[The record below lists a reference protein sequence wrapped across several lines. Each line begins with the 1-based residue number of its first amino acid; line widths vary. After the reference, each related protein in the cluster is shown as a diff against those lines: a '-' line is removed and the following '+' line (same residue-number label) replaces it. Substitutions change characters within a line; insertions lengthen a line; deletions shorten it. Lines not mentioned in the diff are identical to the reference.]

1 MAISQKNNLI
11 ILTSMATMAV
21 GITIMIGWI
30 FPGSGVLAMLPG
42 VVMRFN
48 AAVCFAL
55 FGSALL
61 VSQLHF
67 KGCHSPLFFILSLLG
82 VLIALLTISQELFHI
97 NTGIDQLFISDN
109 TRLTIAFPP
118 PGRMAFNS
126 SLSFCFLGL
135 GYLFFCTKNRTLHI
149 VSQYLFHT
157 VTLIASTALI
167 GYIYNVS
174 LYNSLFYVTS
184 MVFTS
189 GVLFLLLSMVS
200 SLLNPDL
207 GLAAIFTGDR
217 VGNQVARRLCTL
229 IFLMILI
236 FGILKLEIKNS
247 LLFSSTDIGMAV
259 LVICFLLAIIA
270 LIWNTAI
277 WLNGIDAKRKLAE
290 EEVIKINAQLEE
302 RVEQRTREYHKSE
315 QRYHSLIQQAID
327 AIYVVDNDRNFTEV
341 NDSMCEMT
349 GYTREELL
357 RMNAKT
363 LLDPEELKSR
373 PLPLLTSYIGQGPVE
388 RTFIRKSGEKFTV
401 ELNVKV
407 FPDNRIMVIA
417 RDVTDRNKMALEVSD
432 AELKFR
438 TIADKSMVGIYMV
451 QDGKF
456 IYVNPRFA
464 EIFDYQ
470 PEELTNT
477 FPLDTIIYDTHREY
491 TNQQVK
497 LRMEGKI
504 DSVRYETRGKKKDG
518 SSNWVEFYG
527 SRAVVS
533 GVTTIIGS
541 MMDVTER
548 RKAEDEL
555 KASEQKYKVLFESN
569 PMPMW
574 MIAKDSLKIIAAN
587 DAAASHYGYTKE
599 ELINMDVTAFR
610 LPEDRE
616 IQLLGYEDK
625 NDKTR
630 VVRHVKKDGTI
641 MVVKLTTH
649 DIIIEGR
656 PIRLSQTNDITE
668 QFKAEESLK
677 KSEANLKAILNTTDT
692 AYGLF
697 DKDLNALMFNAK
709 ATQFIKE
716 QYGYNPKSNSHFSD
730 YFPTDKFPQL
740 HKFTNKVLIKGEDI
754 NFEVNYP
761 QEDGSTLW
769 YYVRLFPITSDTTE
783 ILGILMALYDIT
795 ERKNAEQNLKTA
807 YKHIQGHINSIKDM
821 AWKQS
826 HLIRSP
832 LANLKGLITMLKTE
846 PDPEILHHIRTELDR
861 MDSIIIEM
869 AEDAGTKN

>member
-1 MAISQKNNLI
+1 MVT
-11 ILTSMATMAV
+11 LTMGV
-21 GITIMIGWI
+21 IIMIGWI
-30 FPGSGVLAMLPG
+30 FPGTELLDFLPG
-42 VVMRFN
+42 VIMRFN
-48 AAVCFAL
+48 AALCFVL
-55 FGSALL
+55 LSGALL

-67 KGCHSPLFFILSLLG
+67 KGCQNPFFLILSLLAT
-82 VLIALLTISQELFHI
+82 LIAVITISQDIFHV
-97 NTGIDQLFISDN
+97 NTGIDQLFVIDN
-109 TRLTIAFPP
+109 TPVSAKFPV
-118 PGRMAFNS
+118 PGRMAFNA
-126 SLSFCFLGL
+126 SLSFCFLGS
-135 GYLFFCTKNRTLHI
+135 GYLLFCTKNVRLHTI
-149 VSQYLFHT
+149 SQYLFHA
-157 VTLIASTALI
+157 VTLIAGTALI
-167 GYIYNVS
+167 GFMYNVA

-184 MVFTS
+184 MAFTAA
-189 GVLFLLLSMVS
+189 VLFLVLSMAS

-236 FGILKLEIKNS
+236 FGVLKMETRNS
-247 LLFSSTDIGMAV
+247 ILFSSVDIGMAV

-270 LIWNTAI
+270 LIWNTTI
-277 WLNGIDAKRKLAE
+277 WLNGIDAKRELAE
-290 EEVIKINAQLEE
+290 QEVINMNVELEE
-302 RVEQRTREYHKSE
+302 RVEQRKREYHKSE
-315 QRYHSLIQQAID
+315 QRYHSLIQQATD

-357 RMNAKT
+357 HMNVRT
-363 LLDPEELKSR
+363 VLDPEELKSR
-373 PLPLLTSYIGQGPVE
+373 PLPPLASYIGQGPVE
-388 RTFIRKSGEKFTV
+388 RRFIRKSGERFTAEV
-401 ELNVKV
+401 NVKV
-407 FPDNRIMVIA
+407 FPDNRIMVVA
-417 RDVTDRNKMALEVSD
+417 RDVTYRNKMASEVSD

-451 QDGKF
+451 QHGKF

-464 EIFDYQ
+464 EIFGYQ

-477 FPLDTIIYDTHREY
+477 VPLDTIIYDTHREY

-504 DSVRYETRGKKKDG
+504 DSVRYETKGKKKDG

-527 SRAVVS
+527 SRAIMS

-541 MMDVTER
+541 MMDITER

-574 MIAKDSLKIIAAN
+574 MIAKDSLKIITVN
-587 DAAASHYGYTKE
+587 DAAARHYGYTKE
-599 ELINMDVTAFR
+599 ELSNMDVTALR

-616 IQLLGYEDK
+616 IQLRGYEDD

-630 VVRHVKKDGTI
+630 IVRHIKKDGTI
-641 MVVKLTTH
+641 MFVRLTTH
-649 DIIIEGR
+649 DIIIDGT

-697 DKDLNALMFNAK
+697 DKDLKALMFNPK

-716 QYGYNPKSNSHFSD
+716 QYGHNPESNSHLSD
-730 YFPTDKFPQL
+730 YFPPDKFQQL
-740 HKFTNKVLIKGEDI
+740 HKFTGKVLNGENI
-754 NFEVNYP
+754 NFEVNFP
-761 QEDGSTLW
+761 QEDGSILW
-769 YYVRLFPITSDTTE
+769 YYVRLFPITSDHTE
-783 ILGILMALYDIT
+783 ILGILMALYDIS
-795 ERKNAEQNLKTA
+795 ERKNSEQNLKTA
-807 YKHIQGHINSIKDM
+807 YKHIQSHINSIKDM

-832 LANLKGLITMLKTE
+832 LANLKGLITMLKTD
-846 PDPEILHHIRTELDR
+846 PDPEILKHIKTELDR
-861 MDSIIIEM
+861 MDSIILEM
-869 AEDAGTKN
+869 AEDANTKN

>member
-1 MAISQKNNLI
+1 MPTSQKNNI
-11 ILTSMATMAV
+11 ILVSMVTMAV
-21 GITIMIGWI
+21 GVIIMVGWM
-30 FPGSGVLAMLPG
+30 FPHSGILAMLPG

-48 AAVCFAL
+48 AAFCFAL
-55 FGSALL
+55 FGGALL

-67 KGCHSPLFFILSLLG
+67 KGCNAPLFFILSSLG
-82 VLIALLTISQELFHI
+82 ILISLLTVSQDFFHI
-97 NTGIDQLFISDN
+97 NTGIDQFFVSDN
-109 TRLTIAFPP
+109 TPVSAAFPR
-118 PGRMAFNS
+118 PGRMAFNA

-135 GYLFFCTKNRTLHI
+135 GYLFFCTKNRILHT
-149 VSQYLFHT
+149 VSQYLFHA
-157 VTLIASTALI
+157 VTLITGTALI
-167 GYIYNVS
+167 GYMYNVS

-184 MVFTS
+184 MAFTTAM
-189 GVLFLLLSMVS
+189 LFLLLSMAA

-207 GLAAIFTGDR
+207 GLAAIFSGNR
-217 VGNQVARRLCTL
+217 VGNQVARRLCAL
-229 IFLMILI
+229 IFLIILI
-236 FGILKLEIKNS
+236 FGILKLETKNS
-247 LLFSSTDIGMAV
+247 ILFSSADIGRAI
-259 LVICFLLAIIA
+259 LITGFLLATIV
-270 LIWNTAI
+270 LIWNTTN
-277 WLNGIDAKRKLAE
+277 WLNSIDDKRKLAE
-290 EEVIKINAQLEE
+290 EEVINMNAELEE
-302 RVEQRTREYHKSE
+302 RVEQRTLEYHKSE
-315 QRYHSLIQQAID
+315 QRYHTLIQKATD

-357 RMNAKT
+357 HMNVKM

-373 PLPLLTSYIGQGPVE
+373 PLPLLSSSIGQGPIE
-388 RTFIRKSGEKFTV
+388 RRFIRKSGERLTAEV
-401 ELNVKV
+401 SVKV
-407 FPDNRIMVIA
+407 FPDNRTMVVA
-417 RDVTDRNKMALEVSD
+417 RDVTDRNKMASEVSD

-451 QDGKF
+451 QHGKF
-456 IYVNPRFA
+456 IYINPRFA
-464 EIFDYQ
+464 EIFGYQ

-477 FPLDTIIYDTHREY
+477 VPLDTIIYDTHREY

-504 DSVRYETRGKKKDG
+504 DSLRYETKGKKKDG

-527 SRAVVS
+527 SRAIMG

-548 RKAEDEL
+548 KKAEDEL

-574 MIAKDSLKIIAAN
+574 MIAKDSLKIIAVN
-587 DAAASHYGYTKE
+587 DAAASHYGYSKD
-599 ELINMDVTAFR
+599 ELTNMDVTQLR

-616 IQLLGYEDK
+616 IQLRGYEDD

-630 VVRHVKKDGTI
+630 IVRHLKKDGTI
-641 MVVKLTTH
+641 MVVRLTTH

-656 PIRLSQTNDITE
+656 PVRLSQTNDITE

-697 DKDLNALMFNAK
+697 TRDLKSLMFNSK
-709 ATQFIKE
+709 AIQFIKK
-716 QYGYNPKSNSHFSD
+716 QYGHNPESNSHLSD
-730 YFPTDKFPQL
+730 YFPPDKFPQL
-740 HKFTNKVLIKGEDI
+740 HKFTNKVLNDENI
-754 NFEVNYP
+754 NFEVNFP
-761 QEDGSTLW
+761 QADGSTLW
-769 YYVRLFPITSDTTE
+769 YYVRLFPIISDNTD

-795 ERKNAEQNLKTA
+795 ERKNSEQNLKTA

-832 LANLKGLITMLKTE
+832 LANLKGLVTMLKTD
-846 PDPEILHHIRTELDR
+846 PDPEILHHIKSELDR
-861 MDSIIIEM
+861 MDSIILEM

>member
-1 MAISQKNNLI
+1 MV
-11 ILTSMATMAV
+11 TMAM
-21 GITIMIGWI
+21 GIIIMIGWI
-30 FPGSGVLAMLPG
+30 FPGSGILAMLPG
-42 VVMRFN
+42 IAMRFN
-48 AAVCFAL
+48 AAVCFVL
-55 FGSALL
+55 FGGALL
-61 VSQLHF
+61 TSQLHF
-67 KGCHSPLFFILSLLG
+67 KECHSLLFFILSLSG
-82 VLIALLTISQELFHI
+82 VLIALLTISQELFNI
-97 NTGIDQLFISDN
+97 NIGIDQLFVRDN
-109 TRLTIAFPP
+109 TPVSSAFPQ
-118 PGRMAFNS
+118 PGRMAFNA
-126 SLSFCFLGL
+126 SLSFCFSGL
-135 GYLFFCTKNRTLHI
+135 GYLFFCTKNRSLHA
-149 VSQYLFHT
+149 VSQYLFHA
-157 VTLIASTALI
+157 VTLIAGIALI
-167 GYIYNVS
+167 GYMYNVS

-184 MVFTS
+184 MAFTT
-189 GVLFLLLSMVS
+189 GMLFLLLSMGS

-207 GLAAIFTGDR
+207 GLAAIFTGER

-236 FGILKLEIKNS
+236 FGVLKLETKN
-247 LLFSSTDIGMAV
+247 LTLFSSADISMAV
-259 LVICFLLAIIA
+259 LVIFFLLAIIA
-270 LIWNTAI
+270 LIWNTTI
-277 WLNGIDAKRKLAE
+277 WLNGIDDKRKLAE
-290 EEVIKINAQLEE
+290 DEVINMNAELEK
-302 RVEQRTREYHKSE
+302 RVEQRTIEYHKSE
-315 QRYHSLIQQAID
+315 QRYYSLIQQATD

-349 GYTREELL
+349 GYDREELL
-357 RMNAKT
+357 LMNVKT
-363 LLDPEELKSR
+363 LLDPEELKIR
-373 PLPLLTSYIGQGPVE
+373 PLPLLTSYIGHGPVE
-388 RTFIRKSGEKFTV
+388 RTFIRKSGEKFTA

-407 FPDNRIMVIA
+407 FPDNRIMVVA
-417 RDVTDRNKMALEVSD
+417 RDVTSRNKWASEVSD

-438 TIADKSMVGIYMV
+438 TIADRSMVGIYMV
-451 QDGKF
+451 QNGKF

-464 EIFDYQ
+464 EIFGYQ

-477 FPLDTIIYDTHREY
+477 VPLDTIIYDTHRDY

-504 DSVRYETRGKKKDG
+504 DSVRYETMGKKKDG
-518 SSNWVEFYG
+518 SSNWIEFYG
-527 SRAVVS
+527 SRAIMS

-574 MIAKDSLKIIAAN
+574 MIAKDSLKTIAVN
-587 DAAASHYGYTKE
+587 DAAATHYGYTKE
-599 ELINMDVTAFR
+599 ELTNMEVTALR

-616 IQLLGYEDK
+616 IQLRGYEDD

-630 VVRHVKKDGTI
+630 IVRHVKKDGTT
-641 MVVKLTTH
+641 MVVRLTTH
-649 DIIIEGR
+649 DIIIDGT
-656 PIRLSQTNDITE
+656 PVRLSQSNDITE

-697 DKDLNALMFNAK
+697 DHGLKALMFNPK

-716 QYGYNPKSNSHFSD
+716 QYGYNPESNSHLSD
-730 YFPTDKFPQL
+730 YFPPDKFPQL
-740 HKFTNKVLIKGEDI
+740 HKFTNKVLKGENI
-754 NFEVNYP
+754 NFEVNYL
-761 QEDGSTLW
+761 QDDGSILW
-769 YYVRLFPITSDTTE
+769 YYVRLFPITSDKTD

-807 YKHIQGHINSIKDM
+807 YKHIQSHIDSIKDM

-832 LANLKGLITMLKTE
+832 LANLKGLITMLKTD
-846 PDPEILHHIRTELDR
+846 PDPQILHHIKTELDR
-861 MDSIIIEM
+861 MDAIILEM